1 MLKDKIIK
9 LFKDAI
15 KKALDAGELGHL
27 SEVPYEID
35 LDKCKNPDHGD
46 RAISIAMKL
55 ARDAKMAPIK
65 IAEAIVKY
73 LDYKSIG
80 SVTVVPPGFINII
93 FDWNCLEDSLVEIHK
108 EKVKFG
114 YFDKTKKE
122 KNKVLIEY
130 VSANPTG
137 NLHLGHGRQAALGSA
152 LASLL
157 DWAGYDVF
165 SEFYINDAGVQIE
178 KLAASA
184 KAAIQIQEGLITESE
199 YPEGAY
205 PLESMLDVLKP
216 EIYSEKLQS
225 ELGSDSNL
233 KTKIDYK
240 TIDAELAG
248 RIAKDL
254 FIDLQT
260 KVLRD
265 MEVRFDNWFSEKE
278 NLHKAENNKVNEIC
292 KILKDN
298 GNLYDKDDAL
308 WFKAKHFGDERDR
321 VIQKSQG
328 VYTYLAADI
337 AYHKNKF
344 DRGFDKLINIWG
356 GDHHGQEPG
365 IRGAIK
371 AINYDP
377 DLLELIF
384 IQMVS
389 LQKDGVEVKMSK
401 RKGDIVNVDE
411 LLEEVGSDALRFFLI
426 DSQANNRMVFD
437 LELAKKQDKDNP
449 VYYVQYAHARAASIL
464 RNLSST
470 KINIETKEEEP
481 PELSEAELEDLEQ
494 NIFTKSNEI
503 FQVFSDSGV
512 DEDSLQTIRTLILE
526 LIEFPYVIDDAAEIR
541 APYKISV
548 YLKNLASLFH
558 QFYNENRIIG
568 VSKELMKARLTIALA
583 SKTVI
588 ANALRLLGISA
599 PEKM

>member
-1 MLKDKIIK
+1 MLKDKIIN

-15 KKALDAGELGHL
+15 KKALDAGELGQL
-27 SEVPYEID
+27 TEVPNEID

-93 FDWNCLEDSLVEIHK
+93 FDWNCLEGSLVEIHREK
-108 EKVKFG
+108 ENFG

-122 KNKVLIEY
+122 KNKILVEY

-178 KLAASA
+178 KLSASA
-184 KAAIQIQEGLITESE
+184 KAAIQIQEGVIPESE
-199 YPEGAY
+199 YPEEAY

-216 EIYSEKLQS
+216 EVYSEKLQA
-225 ELGSDSNL
+225 ELDSDSNL
-233 KTKIDYK
+233 KTKVDYK
-240 TIDAELAG
+240 TLDAELAG
-248 RIAKDL
+248 KIAKDL

-260 KVLRD
+260 KVLGD

-278 NLHKAENNKVNEIC
+278 NLHQEKDNKVTEIC
-292 KILKDN
+292 KILEDN
-298 GNLYDKDDAL
+298 GNLYDQDSAL
-308 WFKAKHFGDERDR
+308 WFKAKHYGDERDR

-411 LLEEVGSDALRFFLI
+411 LLEEVGNDALRFFLI

-449 VYYVQYAHARAASIL
+449 VYYIQYAHARAASIL
-464 RNLSST
+464 RNLSSA
-470 KINIETKEEEP
+470 KINIETKEEEA
-481 PELSEAELEDLEQ
+481 PELSEAELQDLEKT
-494 NIFTKSNEI
+494 IFTKPNEI
-503 FQVFSDSGV
+503 LQAFSGESV

-526 LIEFPYVIDDAAEIR
+526 LIEFPNVIEDAAEIR
-541 APYKISV
+541 APYKVSV

-568 VSKELMKARLTIALA
+568 VSEELMKARLSIALA

>member
-1 MLKDKIIK
+1 MLEDKIIN
-9 LFKDAI
+9 LFKNAI
-15 KKALDAGELGHL
+15 QEAINADELGQL
-27 SEVPYEID
+27 REVPDEID

-93 FDWNCLEDSLVEIHK
+93 FDWDCLEDSLVEIHRK
-108 EKVKFG
+108 KNKFG
-114 YFDKTKKE
+114 YFDKTKIE

-157 DWAGYDVF
+157 DWAGYEVL

-178 KLAASA
+178 KLSASA
-184 KAAIQIQEGLITESE
+184 KAAIQIQEGVITESE
-199 YPEGAY
+199 YPEEAY
-205 PLESMLDVLKP
+205 PLDSMLEVLKP
-216 EIYSEKLQS
+216 EVYSEKLQA
-225 ELGSDSNL
+225 ELDSDSNL

-240 TIDAELAG
+240 TLDAELAG
-248 RIAKDL
+248 KVAKDL

-260 KVLRD
+260 KVLGD
-265 MEVRFDNWFSEKE
+265 MQVHFDNWFSEKE
-278 NLHKAENNKVNEIC
+278 NLHQIENNKVNEIC
-292 KILKDN
+292 KILKEN
-298 GNLYDKDDAL
+298 GNLYEQDGAL

-411 LLEEVGSDALRFFLI
+411 LLEEVGNDALRFFLI

-449 VYYVQYAHARAASIL
+449 VYYIQYAHARAASIL
-464 RNLSST
+464 RNLSTT
-470 KINIETKEEEP
+470 KINIETKEEEA
-481 PELSEAELEDLEQ
+481 PELSEAELQ
-494 NIFTKSNEI
+494 NLKENVFTKPNAILQALSSENI
-503 FQVFSDSGV
+503 

-526 LIEFPYVIDDAAEIR
+526 LIEFPNVIKDAAEIR
-541 APYKISV
+541 APYKVTV

-568 VSKELMKARLTIALA
+568 VSEGLMKARLSIALA
-583 SKTVI
+583 SKIVI
-588 ANALRLLGISA
+588 ANALKLLGISA